1 MTQLSHTGK
10 PTTTQS
16 SPSILIRWR
25 DAFSD
30 WGALTG
36 QRLLFSALVLLSL
49 VFLTHLGLDM
59 ATNTPLETA
68 LPRAVTKSV
77 AYISG
82 SLQGDLGQTTAGTI
96 TGNPTPITEALPTLL
111 RNSLGLLGASLLLA
125 TVVGVTLGLLAARF
139 HGSNWSTLVL
149 STSVI
154 GMSLPSFVAAPLLQ
168 IMLVQYTRYF
178 GEPLLPL
185 GGFGWD
191 KRIILPALVLA
202 ARPIAQITRVTF
214 VSLTEVTGQDFIR
227 VAYSKGL
234 RPHAV
239 LARHI
244 SPNIIIPI
252 LTMVSLSLRYSL
264 SSLPVVEF
272 FFGWPGVGLTLLKS
286 IAQQDYNLTV
296 ALVISL
302 ALLLIIINLL
312 LEMLYHRIDPRL
324 RQAAH
329 PARGRTGT
337 PLRIRIRDFFTAI
350 GAVLADNPI
359 RRRLAREQAI
369 PDRGEWDFT
378 TARQIPASSDESDR
392 KIRVERRRAVVRGTL
407 GNAPL
412 LIGGV
417 IVLLLVWV
425 VFFGPQLSAHSP
437 FTTQGL
443 IVENGQLSVPPFEP
457 AKPIRGAPTCWG
469 AIFRA

>member
-1 MTQLSHTGK
+1 
-10 PTTTQS
+10 
-16 SPSILIRWR
+16 
-25 DAFSD
+25 
-30 WGALTG
+30 
-36 QRLLFSALVLLSL
+36 
-49 VFLTHLGLDM
+49 
-59 ATNTPLETA
+59 
-68 LPRAVTKSV
+68 
-77 AYISG
+77 
-82 SLQGDLGQTTAGTI
+82 
-96 TGNPTPITEALPTLL
+96 
-111 RNSLGLLGASLLLA
+111 
-125 TVVGVTLGLLAARF
+125 
-139 HGSNWSTLVL
+139 
-149 STSVI
+149 
-154 GMSLPSFVAAPLLQ
+154 MSLPSFVAAPLLQ

-312 LEMLYHRIDPRL
+312 LEMLYHRIDPRPAPG
-324 RQAAH
+324 RPSGAGPYRHAAAH
-329 PARGRTGT
+329 PYSR
-337 PLRIRIRDFFTAI
+337 FFY
-350 GAVLADNPI
+350 GY
-359 RRRLAREQAI
+359 RRCA
-369 PDRGEWDFT
+369 G
-378 TARQIPASSDESDR
+378 
-392 KIRVERRRAVVRGTL
+392 
-407 GNAPL
+407 
-412 LIGGV
+412 
-417 IVLLLVWV
+417 
-425 VFFGPQLSAHSP
+425 
-437 FTTQGL
+437 
-443 IVENGQLSVPPFEP
+443 
-457 AKPIRGAPTCWG
+457 
-469 AIFRA
+469 